1 MPSGPLV
8 EQRTAPRQF
17 VVPAQGY
24 VYSFHIR
31 ATFAWSSTV
40 SLRAEVLT
48 WYADYFMPQAIQR
61 LTRLAADAARELAPH
76 RAADLEMHLQQALA
90 AQGPWRYQRGDL
102 EVSCTPDVAVRLDE
116 HIRRAVQPQIDRL
129 VNLECRLEEHLQ
141 QARYAEELSR
151 RWVVILDDHLAVAGG
166 DPDLAT
172 ARQHMLSRQRDA
184 LRSMTSCWPS
194 ARSVKATQR
203 AIGCRVF
210 VILDALIGM
219 QTSKCEGWAAL
230 SAQRPKN
237 NSRTGGL
244 MRRTWLFFRK
254 SPLVAVLG
262 AGIAF
267 TLAVLG
273 QALVGQLGQNVAD
286 KATTQSTWLTVVL
299 IFILIVAIAILASLR
314 GSVRS

>member
-1 MPSGPLV
+1 MADAPDGRPRPAEPRRHWAIRSLTATRDTSVRSWRWWARNWDRLVAALQDEEPVGLAAPATPSGPLV
-8 EQRTAPRQF
+8 EQRTAPRQI

-76 RAADLEMHLQQALA
+76 RAAELEMHLQQTLA

-102 EVSCTPDVAVRLDE
+102 EVSCAPDVAVRLDE

-129 VNLECRLEEHLQ
+129 VNLECRLEEHLR

-151 RWVVILDDHLAVAGG
+151 RWVAILDDHLAVAGG

-172 ARQHMLSRQRDA
+172 ARQHLLSRQRDA
-184 LRSMTSCWPS
+184 VRWIDEL
-194 ARSVKATQR
+194 
-203 AIGCRVF
+203 
-210 VILDALIGM
+210 L
-219 QTSKCEGWAAL
+219 
-230 SAQRPKN
+230 AQRRRPQQGQFATPTVTPRP
-237 NSRTGGL
+237 SGLDTGGDL
-244 MRRTWLFFRK
+244 
-254 SPLVAVLG
+254 PG
-262 AGIAF
+262 
-267 TLAVLG
+267 
-273 QALVGQLGQNVAD
+273 
-286 KATTQSTWLTVVL
+286 
-299 IFILIVAIAILASLR
+299 
-314 GSVRS
+314 